1 MNWQAIAFDWNQV
14 RAFLATAE
22 EGSLSAAA
30 RVLGQTQPTLSRQV
44 AALETDLGVTLF
56 ERAGRAVALT
66 EAGRELLGHVRAM
79 GEAATRFS
87 LTASGQSQSIEGR
100 VVITATHAVAIY
112 QLPPIIQ
119 RISSL
124 APDIEIEIIT
134 SSQVQDLTKREADI
148 SIRHARPQQPDLIA
162 KLIGETRAHLYASQD
177 FIHAN
182 GPFPTLDAVSAAS
195 FIGVGQ
201 NDRMIVMLREYGLS
215 LTPENFRIGSFNGT
229 VIRELVAQGL
239 GLSVVTRDFELTHRN
254 IRAILPD
261 QFAVPV
267 PIWLVTHRELHTAR
281 RIRFVYDILSEELS
295 KLTMF

>member
-1 MNWQAIAFDWNQV
+1 MNWQAISFDWNQV

-44 AALETDLGVTLF
+44 AALEANLGVTLF

-66 EAGRELLGHVRAM
+66 DAGREVLGHVRAM
-79 GEAATRFS
+79 GEAATKFS
-87 LTASGQSQSIEGR
+87 LTALGQSQAIEGR
-100 VVITATHAVAIY
+100 VVITATHSLAIY
-112 QLPPIIQ
+112 QLPPIIR
-119 RISSL
+119 RISDL

-134 SSQVQDLTKREADI
+134 SSHVQDLTKREADI
-148 SIRHARPQQPDLIA
+148 SIRHARPEQPDLIA
-162 KLIGETRAHLYASQD
+162 KLIGETKAHLYGSQD
-177 FIHAN
+177 FIQAH
-182 GPFPTLDAVSAAS
+182 GPFPSLEAVSRAN

-201 NDRMIVMLREYGLS
+201 NERMIEMLRPHGLNLS
-215 LTPENFRIGSFNGT
+215 PGNIKIGSFNGT

-239 GLSVVTRDFELTHRN
+239 GLSVVTRDFEMTHRN